1 MEMVDKR
8 STPHI
13 KTSDLYYGAYVLACG
28 GRLEAVQMHLD
39 GSKKV
44 AFQFSS
50 PRAQELTKEYLS
62 GEATVN
68 LRELKSSLKH
78 LKDIIYQDDK
88 TV

>member
-1 MEMVDKR
+1 MDK
-8 STPHI
+8 I
-13 KTSDLYYGAYVLACG
+13 KTSDLYYGAYILSSG
-28 GRLEAVQMHLD
+28 GRLEAVQAHLD

-50 PRAQELTKEYLS
+50 PKAQELTREYQS

-78 LKDIIYQDDK
+78 LKDIIYQEAK
-88 TV
+88 TL